1 MSDLKFSDS
10 GTKREVKTILA
21 FYKTLV
27 IYKTICY
34 KF

>member
-10 GTKREVKTILA
+10 GTKREMKTILA